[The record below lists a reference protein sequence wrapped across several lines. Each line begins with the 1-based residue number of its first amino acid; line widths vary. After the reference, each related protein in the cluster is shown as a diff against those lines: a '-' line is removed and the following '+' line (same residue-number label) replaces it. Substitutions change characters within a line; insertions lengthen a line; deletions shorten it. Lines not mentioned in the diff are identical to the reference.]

1 MCRLF
6 FHHHHHHQTRIVWF
20 IKPASWR
27 ICASRCVCVFVCTP
41 ITHSLRQCCL
51 LLCLLPNPF
60 CFPFCWCQSGGCIVF
75 AWIFLCLFWSISIG
89 QIELVSSGRHARG
102 TGTCSGLYTAQPSG
116 NVLLKLLFSSARDAK
131 DASSPAD
138 LPCLRLFRLFI
149 YLSFSLTAFCLQ
161 ENDRLSLPLCFVASF
176 FICNSLS
183 LTLILAYS
191 FPSFSCHSSQLP
203 SAMCFL
209 PSGTELHLHHLSLFF
224 CKRMALFILLLIAY
238 LTGKVV
244 HFINRHLHLKEVQ
257 LLLRTTG
264 SGRKWKAVASSSNRL
279 LHLQVLFKLLICVLS
294 QLTVI

>member
-60 CFPFCWCQSGGCIVF
+60 CFPFCWCQSGGCFVF

-102 TGTCSGLYTAQPSG
+102 TGTCSGLYMAQPSG

-176 FICNSLS
+176 FYMQLSFFYSYTCIFVPLFFLPLFTAPLGNVLSPKWHWAPFTSS
-183 LTLILAYS
+183 LTLLLQTNGTFYIASDRLS
-191 FPSFSCHSSQLP
+191 HRQSSP
-203 SAMCFL
+203 
-209 PSGTELHLHHLSLFF
+209 LH
-224 CKRMALFILLLIAY
+224 K
-238 LTGKVV
+238 
-244 HFINRHLHLKEVQ
+244 
-257 LLLRTTG
+257 
-264 SGRKWKAVASSSNRL
+264 
-279 LHLQVLFKLLICVLS
+279 
-294 QLTVI
+294 

>member
-1 MCRLF
+1 MP
-6 FHHHHHHQTRIVWF
+6 VGV
-20 IKPASWR
+20 
-27 ICASRCVCVFVCTP
+27 CVCVCVHANYPLIATVL
-41 ITHSLRQCCL
+41 SLTLLIAESL
-51 LLCLLPNPF
+51 LLPLL
-60 CFPFCWCQSGGCIVF
+60 
-75 AWIFLCLFWSISIG
+75 
-89 QIELVSSGRHARG
+89 LVSVWRVHRVCLNIPLFILVDINWPNRACQQWQTCTRH
-102 TGTCSGLYTAQPSG
+102 TTCSGLYMAQPSG
-116 NVLLKLLFSSARDAK
+116 NVLLKLLFSRARDAK

-224 CKRMALFILLLIAY
+224 CKRMALFYIASDR
-238 LTGKVV
+238 LS
-244 HFINRHLHLKEVQ
+244 HRQSSPLHK
-257 LLLRTTG
+257 
-264 SGRKWKAVASSSNRL
+264 
-279 LHLQVLFKLLICVLS
+279 
-294 QLTVI
+294 

>member
-102 TGTCSGLYTAQPSG
+102 TQLALVCTWLNRVAMCCSSCCFREPGMQRMHHHQQICLVYDS
-116 NVLLKLLFSSARDAK
+116 F
-131 DASSPAD
+131 ASSS
-138 LPCLRLFRLFI
+138 I
-149 YLSFSLTAFCLQ
+149 
-161 ENDRLSLPLCFVASF
+161 
-176 FICNSLS
+176 SLS
-183 LTLILAYS
+183 LWRHSVYKKMIALVCLFVLWRLFLYATLFLLLLYLHILSPLFLATL
-191 FPSFSCHSSQLP
+191 HSSPRQCAFSQVALSSIYIISHSS
-203 SAMCFL
+203 SANEWHF
-209 PSGTELHLHHLSLFF
+209 
-224 CKRMALFILLLIAY
+224 FILLLIAY

-244 HFINRHLHLKEVQ
+244 HFINRHLHLKKSSTAVENHWQWKEVK
-257 LLLRTTG
+257 G
-264 SGRKWKAVASSSNRL
+264 SCK
-279 LHLQVLFKLLICVLS
+279 
-294 QLTVI
+294 